1 MEKIQIT
8 FLDFE
13 IKTVIEG
20 LRLLKQDKNIKD
32 LQIYIIETT
41 KKQSPYTEWK

>member
-13 IKTVIEG
+13 IKTIIDG
-20 LRLLKQDKNIKD
+20 LRLLKQVKDIKD
-32 LQIYIIETT
+32 LQKYLISET
-41 KKQSPYTEWK
+41 KKQSPYTKWE

>member
-13 IKTVIEG
+13 IKTIING
-20 LRLLKQDKNIKD
+20 LRLLEQDKNIKD
-32 LQIYIIETT
+32 LIKYLISET
-41 KKQSPYTEWK
+41 KEQSPYTKW